1 MNLFSI
7 VEKLAQDNS
16 AVAFD
21 AAKCARSVDRFSKC
35 DLCVTACPT
44 AAIRL
49 DQRIAFDDKTCVSCG
64 ACLHLCPL
72 GAFTGEDRVID
83 LFNCTPRLPDKR
95 VIQLTCSHHPAPEL
109 GPSRSITLRTNGCL
123 ASLGVS
129 AYFWLLAEGTGEVI
143 VRLDA
148 CASCEIG
155 KVGAEISQTVAHVR
169 SILNVRDQAD
179 RVIKIETAREDF
191 KPVDVYD
198 AKEPPLS
205 RRDLFRSVAAQAPKI
220 ATQVLPMIDT
230 RPTKGKRPPLERR
243 RLINVLK
250 RLPADDPSRPL
261 ASDSVPGIVRKT
273 ASSKCTACNACAR
286 VCPTGALSLNATEA
300 DFRLMYSVG
309 ACTDCGACMDV
320 CKPGALAREGMPT
333 FGEFIAAEPTVL
345 ISGSLR
351 VCEKCGAKFAGTSN
365 GDLCSICE
373 FRQQNPFGSRIPD
386 ELIRMRDKKQA

>member
-7 VEKLAQDNS
+7 VEKLAQDTS

-21 AAKCARSVDRFSKC
+21 AAKCARGIDRFSKC
-35 DLCVTACPT
+35 DLCVSACPT

-49 DQRIAFDDKTCVSCG
+49 DTRIEFDDKACVSCG
-64 ACLHLCPL
+64 MCLHLCPL
-72 GAFTGEDRVID
+72 GAFTGEDRVLD

-95 VIQLTCSHHPAPEL
+95 AIQLTCSLHPSPER
-109 GPSRSITLRTNGCL
+109 GPSPSITLRTNGCL
-123 ASLGVS
+123 ASLGAS
-129 AYFWLLAEGTGEVI
+129 AYLWLLAEGTNQVI

-155 KVGAEISQTVAHVR
+155 KVSKEIVQTVGHVR
-169 SILNVRDQAD
+169 SILNTRGQAD
-179 RVIKIETAREDF
+179 RVIKIETSREDF

-250 RLPADDPSRPL
+250 RLPADDPSQPL
-261 ASDSVPGIVRKT
+261 ASDPIPGIVRKT

-286 VCPTGALSLNATEA
+286 VCPTGALSLIATES
-300 DFRLMYSVG
+300 DFRLTYAASV
-309 ACTDCGACMDV
+309 CTDCGACMDV
-320 CKPGALAREGMPT
+320 CKPAALERAGMPT
-333 FGEFIAAEPTVL
+333 LGEFIASEPVVL
-345 ISGSLR
+345 IAGSLR
-351 VCEKCGAKFAGTSN
+351 MCERCGAKFAGDASGN
-365 GDLCSICE
+365 LCSICA
-373 FRQQNPFGSRIPD
+373 FRQQNPFGGVKPEDLALRSRS
-386 ELIRMRDKKQA
+386 QT